1 MEDTTVNDSALGL
14 DGLLGWSQARLIAY
28 SAGRPLPFARARLD
42 EASGSLLGEPL
53 VSLVDEPNSDVA
65 EYDGFAV
72 CASGPWTITELA
84 PDVALSPHYA
94 VKVRSLEPIPPHT
107 DAVLAVSQ
115 SVVEKS
121 TSTNAGFETLI
132 ARDALNGT
140 PDENARPDLGKGII
154 RQAAI
159 AAAGRELIPA
169 DTLIT
174 PQVISLA
181 AAAGYDQIT
190 ICRPPV
196 VTTLVIGAS
205 LLDRGVP
212 RGGRVRDSLGLTIP
226 AFVGSLGARG
236 NPPVRAPETRE
247 LLLQEIDDSTADL
260 IITTG
265 STAPGGNN
273 LLRNVLRDLAAHW
286 LIDGV
291 TMTPGAQVLLARLP
305 DGRLLL
311 GLPGDPRNALAALL
325 TVAPPLI
332 AGMRGEKWQESSS
345 TVVLIE
351 EAPLPDYAEDTTI
364 VPVAVQTTAAGR
376 TATPLP
382 SHGPAGLAGWA
393 QATDFAVIPPGLGA
407 PGDVVPTIS
416 VTGT

>member
-1 MEDTTVNDSALGL
+1 MDDSALGL

-42 EASGSLLGEPL
+42 EASGSLLGEPI
-53 VSLVDEPNSDVA
+53 VSLVDEPSTDVA
-65 EYDGFAV
+65 EFDGFAV

-84 PDVALSPHYA
+84 PDVALPPHYA
-94 VKVRSLEPIPPHT
+94 MKVRSLEPIPPHT
-107 DAVLAVSQ
+107 DAVLPVSQ
-115 SVVEKS
+115 AVVEEGAS
-121 TSTNAGFETLI
+121 DDIGIDTLI

-140 PDENARPDLGKGII
+140 PDENVRPDLGTGII

-159 AAAGRELIPA
+159 ATAGRELVSA
-169 DTLIT
+169 DTLVT

-196 VTTLVIGAS
+196 VTTLVIGGS

-212 RGGRVRDSLGLTIP
+212 RGGRVRDSLGLAVP
-226 AFVGSLGARG
+226 AFVGALGARG
-236 NPPVRAPETRE
+236 NPPVRAPETRD

-332 AGMRGEKWQESSS
+332 AGLRGETWQESTS
-345 TVVLIE
+345 TAVLIE

-364 VPVAVQTTAAGR
+364 VPVTVQITAAGR
-376 TATPLP
+376 TANPLP
-382 SHGPAGLAGWA
+382 RHGPAGLAGWA
-393 QATDFAVIPPGLGA
+393 QATDFAVIPPGSGA

>member
-1 MEDTTVNDSALGL
+1 MGDSALGL
-14 DGLLGWSQARLIAY
+14 DGLLGWSQARLVAH

-42 EASGSLLGEPL
+42 ESHGSLLGEPL
-53 VSLVDEPNSDVA
+53 LSLADEPSCDVA
-65 EYDGFAV
+65 QFDGFAV
-72 CASGPWTITELA
+72 CAAGPWTVIELA
-84 PDVALSPHYA
+84 PDVAIPPHHA

-107 DAVLAVSQ
+107 DAVLAVA
-115 SVVEKS
+115 
-121 TSTNAGFETLI
+121 NAVMEEDTVI

-140 PDENARPDLGKGII
+140 PDENARPDLGSGII

-159 AAAGRELIPA
+159 ATVGRELVPA
-169 DTLIT
+169 DTLVT
-174 PQVISLA
+174 PQVLALA
-181 AAAGYDQIT
+181 AAAGYDQLT

-212 RGGRVRDSLGLTIP
+212 RGGRVRDALGLSIP
-226 AFVGSLGARG
+226 AFVGGLGARG
-236 NPPVRAPETRE
+236 NPPVRAPETRD

-332 AGMRGEKWQESSS
+332 AGLRGEKWQESGS
-345 TVVLIE
+345 TAVLID

-364 VPVAVQTTAAGR
+364 VPVAVQITAAGR
-376 TATPLP
+376 TASCLP
-382 SHGPAGLAGWA
+382 THGPAGLAGWA
-393 QATDFAVIPPGLGA
+393 QATDFAVIPPGSGA
-407 PGDVVPTIS
+407 PGDVVSTIS
-416 VTGT
+416 VMGT